1 MPARTR
7 WLIVTGIFGTFRG
20 VTSLSEPFRLWH
32 VTVTVAGDDVEPLIV
47 RNALR
52 RLNDQRPFLHSL
64 KYSGGRAEI
73 QYWEEAESLLDAS
86 GIRFMF
92 TSFVE
97 HRESA
102 GLPRWE
108 VVGLEVLERSVFLS
122 RGMEYNVIVDLHD
135 VTPLPF

>member
-1 MPARTR
+1 M
-7 WLIVTGIFGTFRG
+7 
-20 VTSLSEPFRLWH
+20 SELGRLWH
-32 VTVTVAGDDVEPLIV
+32 VTITVAGDEVEPLIV
-47 RNALR
+47 RSALR

-64 KYSGGRAEI
+64 KYAGGRAEI

-86 GIRFMF
+86 SLALR
-92 TSFVE
+92 VWNE

-108 VVGLEVLERSVFLS
+108 VVGLEVLEREVFLS
-122 RGMEYNVIVDLHD
+122 RGLEYHFVVDLHD

>member
-1 MPARTR
+1 M
-7 WLIVTGIFGTFRG
+7 
-20 VTSLSEPFRLWH
+20 SELGRLWH
-32 VTVTVAGDDVEPLIV
+32 VTLTVAGDEVEPLIV

-64 KYSGGRAEI
+64 KFAGGRAEI

-86 GIRFMF
+86 SLALR
-92 TSFVE
+92 VWDE

-108 VVGLEVLERSVFLS
+108 VVGLEVLEREVFLS
-122 RGMEYNVIVDLHD
+122 RGMEYAVMTDLHE